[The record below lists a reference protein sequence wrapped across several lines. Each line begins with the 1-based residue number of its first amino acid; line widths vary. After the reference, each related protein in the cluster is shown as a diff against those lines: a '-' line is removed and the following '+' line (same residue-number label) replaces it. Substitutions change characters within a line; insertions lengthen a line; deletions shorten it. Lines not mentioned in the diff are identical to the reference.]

1 MKTFVHHRGLKE
13 IHFHPEENEL
23 TCAFRTHDGQ
33 EFKANFGDR
42 VKISEIMAW
51 MMGAPSSNAFPQLST
66 LERSWFD
73 DTLTEEEM

>member
-1 MKTFVHHRGLKE
+1 MKTLAHHRGLKE
-13 IHFHPEENEL
+13 IYADPEKGTL

-33 EFKANFGDR
+33 EFKASFGDR

-51 MMGAPSSNAFPQLST
+51 MRGVPSSDAFSQLT
-66 LERSWFD
+66 DLERSWFD

>member
-1 MKTFVHHRGLKE
+1 MKTLAYHRGLKE
-13 IHFHPEENEL
+13 IYFDPEAGTL

-33 EFKANFGDR
+33 EFKASFGDR
-42 VKISEIMAW
+42 VKISEIMVW
-51 MMGAPSSNAFPQLST
+51 MRGVPSSDAFPQLSP